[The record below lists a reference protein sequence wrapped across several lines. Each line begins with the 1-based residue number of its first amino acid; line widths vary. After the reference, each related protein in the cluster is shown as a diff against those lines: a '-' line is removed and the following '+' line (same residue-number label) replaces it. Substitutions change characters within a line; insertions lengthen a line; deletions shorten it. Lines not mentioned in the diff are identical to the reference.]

1 MILFF
6 NLRGQRQSRYCIEKN
21 IISSEMLMFV
31 PGVNVNNI
39 SRCDGTDR
47 KKKNQFYNIS
57 EHKNGG
63 AGLGI
68 FFLENAS
75 LHLE

>member
-6 NLRGQRQSRYCIEKN
+6 NLRGQRQSRYCIEKK
-21 IISSEMLMFV
+21 IISSEMLVFV
-31 PGVNVNNI
+31 LGVNVNNI

-47 KKKNQFYNIS
+47 KKNQFYNIS

>member
-1 MILFF
+1 
-6 NLRGQRQSRYCIEKN
+6 
-21 IISSEMLMFV
+21 MLVFV

-47 KKKNQFYNIS
+47 RKNQFYNIS

-68 FFLENAS
+68 FFS
-75 LHLE
+75 